1 MKNIIIILLML
12 LLLLAACSVNR
23 QNESSTM
30 VPDYGKLKL
39 VGDPTGRSVTLNGEA
54 VALDPEREVN
64 IFELQSGSYSLEI
77 SYQGSTILSRT
88 ILISTGQ
95 TNEVKMP

>member
-1 MKNIIIILLML
+1 MKNVIIILLGSL
-12 LLLLAACSVNR
+12 LLLSACSVNR

-30 VPDYGKLKL
+30 VPDYGMLKL

-54 VALDPEREVN
+54 VELDPEREVN
-64 IFELQSGSYSLEI
+64 IFELQSGSYDLKI
-77 SYQGSTILSRT
+77 LYQGEVLVSRK

>member
-1 MKNIIIILLML
+1 MKNVIIILLGSL
-12 LLLLAACSVNR
+12 LLLSACSVNR

-30 VPDYGKLKL
+30 VPDYGMLKL
-39 VGDPTGRSVTLNGEA
+39 VGDSTGRSVMLNGES
-54 VALDPEREVN
+54 VELDPEREVN
-64 IFELQSGSYSLEI
+64 IFELQSGSYDLKI
-77 SYQGSTILSRT
+77 LYQGEVLVSRK